1 MFHKEIFFPYK
12 NLKFSVGECTLLSY
26 HKIRKTDEIEKDF
39 CIIIIIFFLHILMPG
54 LNLPSLS

>member
-1 MFHKEIFFPYK
+1 M
-12 NLKFSVGECTLLSY
+12 FSVGECTLLSY

-39 CIIIIIFFLHILMPG
+39 CIVIFLHILVHG